1 MKKPTKI
8 KPNLKLPQIVK
19 SLSDHKTIENF
30 PLKHYS
36 YSTFVKFSTNP
47 IMFKINYIN
56 GDRIDS
62 TRNVSGV
69 IGNAFHS
76 AMDIFY
82 AKFKDNEQDAIKQGL
97 EVGMEYLTE
106 YNDGFIEYSSV
117 VETKQKAQEIFAFAF
132 STYVQ
137 EKKQEDF
144 ELISTEE
151 EILTGVNVEWNGKQ
165 IELPVPLKGRLDKLI
180 RKNGK
185 LVITDYKTCRA
196 FSDPDKID
204 GSKILQAVQY
214 YFLVYAKYGEPPYSM
229 IFEEL
234 KITKNRDGSPQIKE
248 YEMVYEENDQFF
260 DFYFR
265 FYDDVTRAINGEAV
279 FVPNINDFFDNE
291 VAMIAYIHRLDV
303 PEQQAKLMKELRVN
317 NITDLLKAKIQYAGN
332 MRKLLKSVEEKFVQA
347 KNINYESME
356 IQDKIQ
362 TKLMEHGMLIK
373 FDSKIEGLSIDQ
385 YRYNPSIGLKMS
397 RIKTYV
403 ADIEQVVGIS
413 GIRILAP
420 IPNTS
425 FIGFEIPRKERS
437 FPTTKPVNKG
447 FNLEIGIDIMGKT
460 YDFDIRKAPH
470 LLIAGATGSGK
481 SVFLNSIISQL
492 ATIKNV
498 DLHLFDPK
506 MVELSR
512 FRKNA
517 VQYYS
522 DIESIWVAISDLVQ
536 EMNNRY
542 HILAENGCRNIDEY
556 GKMNYKFVVIDEF
569 GDLIISKVKDGK
581 TDLSKEIEKN
591 ILLLAQKARAC
602 GIHLIIATQRPST
615 DIVTGSIKA
624 NFPTKV
630 AFRTAKETDSRVLLD
645 ESGAEKLLGK
655 GDMIF
660 SSDDGQIRL
669 QGFNA

>member
-8 KPNLKLPQIVK
+8 KPNLKLPQIIK
-19 SLSDHKTIENF
+19 SLNDHKTIENF

-76 AMDIFY
+76 AMDVFY

-117 VETKQKAQEIFAFAF
+117 VETKQKAQDIFAFAF
-132 STYVQ
+132 SSYVQ

-180 RKNGK
+180 RKNGR

-214 YFLVYAKYGEPPYSM
+214 YFLVYAKYGEAPYSM

-234 KITKNRDGSPQIKE
+234 KLTKNRDGSPQIKE

-265 FYDDVTRAINGEAV
+265 FYDDITRAINGEAV

-332 MRKLLKSVEEKFVQA
+332 MRKLLKSVEEKFIQA

-356 IQDKIQ
+356 IQEKIQ

-403 ADIEQVVGIS
+403 ADIEQVVGVS

-425 FIGFEIPRKERS
+425 FIGFEIPRKNRS
-437 FPTTKPVNKG
+437 FPESKPVNNG
-447 FNLEIGIDIMGKT
+447 FSLAMGVDIMGST
-460 YDFDIRKAPH
+460 YEFDVRKAPH

-492 ATIKNV
+492 STIKNV

-512 FRKNA
+512 FQKNA
-517 VQYYS
+517 VEYHS
-522 DIESIWVAISDLVQ
+522 DIEGVWMAISDLVV

-542 HILAENGCRNIDEY
+542 QILSKAGCRNIEEY

-581 TDLSKEIEKN
+581 TNLSAEIEKN

-669 QGFNA
+669 QGFNV